1 MATKED
7 DYTKYRAVGV
17 VTYGID
23 DIIGR
28 HDYKKYSLS
37 TDTPI
42 TVSGTSGT
50 ILV

>member
-1 MATKED
+1 MVTKED

-17 VTYGID
+17 IPYEIED
-23 DIIGR
+23 KIGR

-37 TDTPI
+37 TNDPL

-50 ILV
+50 ILI